1 MTMDKNELLLFQADN
16 RQFGLSLLIVKSI
29 HGANVFAE
37 EQLGQEDAAAG
48 IQPFLNQT
56 RIRIP
61 NTEFSVPLYNLSSI
75 LAEDSFLHHSGIDSV
90 SESERESD
98 PDVSPER
105 TCPCS
110 ESETGNRGKV
120 MLLNVRNHPLALKV
134 DRVDG
139 VVSVESSQIEPLS
152 PIFRGTSLDWFPQV
166 LRRNG
171 NLVLILN
178 PAGIEGEKEEDSST
192 DLTCATQKDAVVE
205 EKKHTELTASD
216 IRHPASNLT
225 EAVGTELD
233 SEISLTPFLM
243 EDIDPKKLEG
253 TLTRIIKGEKMSDMV
268 LQIFARQLEETVAQE
283 IGKVKQF
290 LMEKLLEKGLIHA
303 EK

>member
-1 MTMDKNELLLFQADN
+1 MDKNELLLFQAGN

-37 EQLGQEDAAAG
+37 EQLGQEDAAVG

-75 LAEDSFLHHSGIDSV
+75 LAEDSFLYHSGNNPV
-90 SESERESD
+90 SEGEFVPD
-98 PDVSPER
+98 PGQ
-105 TCPCS
+105 TYPCS
-110 ESETGNRGKV
+110 ESGTGVKEKV

-152 PIFRGTSLDWFPQV
+152 PIFKGTSLDWFPQV
-166 LRRNG
+166 LKRNG
-171 NLVLILN
+171 NLILILN
-178 PAGIEGEKEEDSST
+178 PEGIEGRKKEDEEDSST
-192 DLTCATQKDAVVE
+192 DLTCAIQTDAVVE
-205 EKKHTELTASD
+205 EKKHTEPTDTASD
-216 IRHPASNLT
+216 IRHPASNLM

-233 SEISLTPFLM
+233 SEITLTPLLM

-290 LMEKLLEKGLIHA
+290 LMKKLLEKGLIHA